1 MKPCIL
7 IKGTD
12 KNIEE
17 FENKIALALEQG
29 YEISGDLIT
38 HVVRISIN
46 EDEVILL
53 QPMFLADESYNE
65 NENF

>member
-7 IKGTD
+7 IKGSD

-17 FENKIALALEQG
+17 FENQIAYALEQG
-29 YEISGDLIT
+29 YEISGDLIS
-38 HVVRISIN
+38 HVIRINNDDSI
-46 EDEVILL
+46 ILL
-53 QPMFLADESYNE
+53 QPMFLADENFNE